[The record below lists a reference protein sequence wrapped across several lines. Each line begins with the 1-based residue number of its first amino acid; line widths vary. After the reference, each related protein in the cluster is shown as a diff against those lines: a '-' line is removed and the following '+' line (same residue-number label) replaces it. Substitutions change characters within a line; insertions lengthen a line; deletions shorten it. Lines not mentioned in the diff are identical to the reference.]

1 LKRSAC
7 GQMLDPQDRRVHL
20 RPFDQSNWY
29 DCAELKVSE
38 EQQNV
43 FPVPAVYW
51 LAESAY
57 CGFTPLALYR
67 SEQLVGL
74 AIYAVDPEDG
84 SYWIMA
90 YLIDHRHQ
98 RNGYGLW
105 GMKALISHI
114 REKHGCDTIVLA
126 HRIENRQA
134 ARLYDSAGFVEVSR
148 DEHEVRRELR
158 LEALRTIPSP

>member
-1 LKRSAC
+1 MMNDC
-7 GQMLDPQDRRVHL
+7 DPLPNPQGRKVHI
-20 RPFDQSNWY
+20 RPVDQTNWY
-29 DCAELKVSE
+29 DCTELQVTK

-57 CGFTPLALYR
+57 CGFTPLALYHF
-67 SEQLVGL
+67 EQLVGL

-90 YLIDHRHQ
+90 YFIDHQHQ
-98 RNGYGLW
+98 RKGYGLS
-105 GMKALISHI
+105 GMRMLIHYI
-114 REKHGCDTIVLA
+114 REKHGCDTIILG
-126 HRIENRQA
+126 HRVENWQA
-134 ARLYDSAGFVEVSR
+134 AKLYDAAGFVEVSR

-158 LEALRTIPSP
+158 LARE